1 MARKKTAVNFVFS
14 KVVQCTCTGTE
25 SLHVSLI
32 FLLGEKVYEMN
43 LSNLALIYVDVEC

>member
-1 MARKKTAVNFVFS
+1 MARKKPAVNFVFS
-14 KVVQCTCTGTE
+14 KVVQCKGTE

>member
-14 KVVQCTCTGTE
+14 KVVQCSTGTE
-25 SLHVSLI
+25 SLHVSLV